1 MSNDLREIA
10 DQIEARNTDG
20 FGKFYMYAALLNVV
34 AVRNKTFEEA
44 LPKQTTL
51 STALSGVGANA
62 VNAVSKWVGARGN
75 VVSTDQRIQL
85 ELGEA
90 SAGGTNRLFYD
101 NVSKY
106 QKNFEVKSPNV
117 FIVIK
122 NMMDAYLRRGQLI
135 SMITGKTAAFALDNL
150 QTRGTLYIG
159 AGVETYEGM
168 VVGNTSKGTD
178 MSVNPVKGKNLT
190 NMRASGA
197 DEAIKL
203 TPPWELSIERGLEIM
218 SGDEYLEVTPG
229 GVRLRKRILSETDRV
244 KAGRKK

>member
-34 AVRNKTFEEA
+34 AVRNKTFAEA
-44 LPKQTTL
+44 LPKQRTL

-62 VNAVSKWVGARGN
+62 VNAVGKWVGARGN

-122 NMMDAYLRRGQLI
+122 NMMDAYLRRGQLTDLSFI
-135 SMITGKTAAFALDNL
+135 VEKMNSHLKAYVKNAKGNSCNSALFS
-150 QTRGTLYIG
+150 
-159 AGVETYEGM
+159 GV
-168 VVGNTSKGTD
+168 NFQDSQNAPR
-178 MSVNPVKGKNLT
+178 S
-190 NMRASGA
+190 
-197 DEAIKL
+197 
-203 TPPWELSIERGLEIM
+203 
-218 SGDEYLEVTPG
+218 
-229 GVRLRKRILSETDRV
+229 
-244 KAGRKK
+244 